1 MQDKFVN
8 IEDLRV
14 LGMLS
19 GDSNGQFR
27 ITLAARAVVEIGG
40 IVRISPECRDGDTR
54 RNQAQLVMG
63 SYLSSLE
70 KGPERYE
77 KY

>member
-1 MQDKFVN
+1 MQEEFVN

-27 ITLAARAVVEIGG
+27 MTLAARAVGQVGD

-54 RNQAQLVMG
+54 RNQARLVMV
-63 SYLSSLE
+63 
-70 KGPERYE
+70 K
-77 KY
+77 